1 MQNNVAESIIAF
13 VLTVLLVFLVN
24 PLDLFMP
31 SMMQMLVVAL
41 SGLLFL
47 LFAGF
52 VWREQAEDERE
63 ELHRFLAARFAYLV
77 GTGILMLSVLVQSF
91 AHSLDPWV
99 IAALIGMLIAKVA
112 GRMYAKSRY

>member
-1 MQNNVAESIIAF
+1 MKNNVVESIIAL
-13 VLTVLLVFLVN
+13 VLAVLLVFLVN

-41 SGLLFL
+41 AGLLFL

-52 VWREQAEDERE
+52 VWQEQAADERE

-77 GTGILMLSVLVQSF
+77 GTGLLMLAVLIQSF
-91 AHSLDPWV
+91 AHMLDPWI

>member
-1 MQNNVAESIIAF
+1 MQNNVAESIIAL
-13 VLTVLLVFLVN
+13 VLAVLLVFLVN

-31 SMMQMLVVAL
+31 SMMQMLVVTLA
-41 SGLLFL
+41 GLLFL

-77 GTGILMLSVLVQSF
+77 GTGILMLAVLVQSF
-91 AHSLDPWV
+91 AHMLDPWL

>member
-1 MQNNVAESIIAF
+1 MKNNFVEGVIAF
-13 VLTVLLVFLVN
+13 VLIVFLIFLVN
-24 PLDLFMP
+24 PLDVFMP
-31 SMMQMLVVAL
+31 SMMQTLVVCLA
-41 SGLLFL
+41 GLLFL

-77 GTGILMLSVLVQSF
+77 GAGILMIAVLIQSL
-91 AHSLDPWV
+91 AHMLDPWIIV
-99 IAALIGMLIAKVA
+99 ALVGMLIAKIA

>member
-1 MQNNVAESIIAF
+1 MQNNVVESIIAL
-13 VLTVLLVFLVN
+13 VLAVLLVFLVN

-31 SMMQMLVVAL
+31 SMMQVLVVTLA
-41 SGLLFL
+41 GLLFL
-47 LFAGF
+47 LFSGF

-77 GTGILMLSVLVQSF
+77 GTGLLMLAVLVQSF

-99 IAALIGMLIAKVA
+99 IVALIGMLIAKVA